1 MAKTYLAVAVAS
13 NLIAALLAEWPVN
26 LLVAAGGV
34 AGFALVEHLSRA
46 AGRGL
51 SGAERPARGGR
62 LKHPGR
68 PCPSRDD
75 ASPRGPHRA

>member
-1 MAKTYLAVAVAS
+1 LKAKPPAGPAERRQGAREMAKTFLAVAVAS

-46 AGRGL
+46 AGRG
-51 SGAERPARGGR
+51 P
-62 LKHPGR
+62 
-68 PCPSRDD
+68 
-75 ASPRGPHRA
+75 

>member
-1 MAKTYLAVAVAS
+1 MSKTLLVAAVAS

-46 AGRGL
+46 TGR
-51 SGAERPARGGR
+51 EP
-62 LKHPGR
+62 
-68 PCPSRDD
+68 
-75 ASPRGPHRA
+75 

>member
-1 MAKTYLAVAVAS
+1 MSKIFLAVAVAS

-46 AGRGL
+46 WREL
-51 SGAERPARGGR
+51 
-62 LKHPGR
+62 
-68 PCPSRDD
+68 
-75 ASPRGPHRA
+75 

>member
-1 MAKTYLAVAVAS
+1 MSKTFLAVAVAS

-46 AGRGL
+46 WRETLEDRGTPTREGKASGRRL
-51 SGAERPARGGR
+51 S
-62 LKHPGR
+62 L
-68 PCPSRDD
+68 
-75 ASPRGPHRA
+75 

>member
-1 MAKTYLAVAVAS
+1 MAKTYLAVAVAI

-46 AGRGL
+46 A
-51 SGAERPARGGR
+51 E
-62 LKHPGR
+62 
-68 PCPSRDD
+68 
-75 ASPRGPHRA
+75 RGPR